1 VDPARGICGAAS
13 DVRSNSSGLD
23 RAVSGS
29 PSIGEAGKQ
38 SETRTENQRSRAA
51 VLEKIIAGLC
61 AVIAVCDGVTLKAQ
75 TDDNYYLAFFEN
87 SPNDLFVLD
96 VCPDGRFVFEQV
108 NPMVT
113 KSTGY
118 TRDMLVGKTPEEA
131 LTPANSGMLTAKYRQ
146 CVETRQ
152 PVEYEVT
159 GMAPIGEVVRRTVLV
174 PLSTTRGSSAKFWAL
189 RLT

>member
-1 VDPARGICGAAS
+1 MTP
-13 DVRSNSSGLD
+13 
-23 RAVSGS
+23 
-29 PSIGEAGKQ
+29 Q
-38 SETRTENQRSRAA
+38 
-51 VLEKIIAGLC
+51 
-61 AVIAVCDGVTLKAQ
+61 AQ
-75 TDDNYYLAFFEN
+75 ADDNYYWAFFEN

-96 VCPDGRFVFEQV
+96 VHPDGRFVFEQV

-131 LTPANSGMLTAKYRQ
+131 LTPANSGKLTAKYRQ
-146 CVETRQ
+146 CVETCQ

-174 PLSTTRGSSAKFWAL
+174 PTFPTRSRKSIIRQPGWG
-189 RLT
+189 RNVC

>member
-1 VDPARGICGAAS
+1 VW
-13 DVRSNSSGLD
+13 SNSSGLD
-23 RAVSGS
+23 RAVSGP

-38 SETRTENQRSRAA
+38 SEISTGNKRSRAA
-51 VLEKIIAGLC
+51 ALEKIIAGLC

-75 TDDNYYLAFFEN
+75 TDDNYYVAFFEN

-96 VCPDGRFVFEQV
+96 VCPDGRFVFEQI

-146 CVETRQ
+146 CVQ
-152 PVEYEVT
+152 
-159 GMAPIGEVVRRTVLV
+159 
-174 PLSTTRGSSAKFWAL
+174 RGPRAAD
-189 RLT
+189 